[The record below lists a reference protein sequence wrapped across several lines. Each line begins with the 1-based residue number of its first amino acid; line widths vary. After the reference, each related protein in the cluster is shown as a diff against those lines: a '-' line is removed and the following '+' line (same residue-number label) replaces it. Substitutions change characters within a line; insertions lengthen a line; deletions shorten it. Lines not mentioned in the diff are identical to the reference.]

1 MNTGFVLS
9 MLVLPVVI
17 IAVALLLYVLT
28 RKKAE

>member
-9 MLVLPVVI
+9 MLVLPVLI

-28 RKKAE
+28 GKKAD